1 MRKWGGD
8 PDLGRALVE
17 GLSRSTRLI
26 VADYEGHRMAQPA
39 AETLTP
45 ENLAADFLAIAD
57 AGGAGAFGYYG
68 YSWLALAGLQL
79 ALRTDRLRALAMG
92 GFPLGIPG
100 RGMVSAAAGESG
112 GRRRR
117 PCPRVRFQQHAGS
130 VKMSE
135 AAALVG
141 MPEPTFSKYFKRA
154 TGQNFSDLVRKLR
167 LAHARRLLER
177 TDKAISD
184 ICYEVGFSNLSNFNR
199 HFLNDAGETPRNYRQ
214 RVQG

>member
-1 MRKWGGD
+1 MGATSGLARLQHLFELFGV
-8 PDLGRALVE
+8 LVRAPQEDRRYL
-17 GLSRSTRLI
+17 
-26 VADYEGHRMAQPA
+26 
-39 AETLTP
+39 AEEWFRP
-45 ENLAADFLAIAD
+45 
-57 AGGAGAFGYYG
+57 
-68 YSWLALAGLQL
+68 QL
-79 ALRTDRLRALAMG
+79 DG
-92 GFPLGIPG
+92 Q
-100 RGMVSAAAGESG
+100 AAAVVDLVLEYVFSN
-112 GRRRR
+112 
-117 PCPRVRFQQHAGS
+117 HAGT
-130 VKMSE
+130 VKMAE

-214 RVQG
+214 RVQS